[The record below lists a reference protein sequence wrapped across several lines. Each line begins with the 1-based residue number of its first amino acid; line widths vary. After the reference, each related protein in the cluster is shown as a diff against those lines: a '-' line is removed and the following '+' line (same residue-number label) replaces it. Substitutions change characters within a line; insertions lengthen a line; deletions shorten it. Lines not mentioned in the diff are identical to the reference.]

1 MRSAI
6 HLLLSLF
13 LLIHFAFFPRLALA
27 TSVSNG
33 FNSHYLNFYKK
44 FSSTHELAKG
54 VEKYS
59 AINRNLPGLIKKVS
73 LSVDQPLPEIQLR
86 NGNLYFKSAGK
97 TYELSYRS
105 GTQFIFDGKLFD
117 IAKDLSP
124 LMALSDPVGGGW
136 LIPSANAVI
145 PFVVWGLVAIMVV
158 MAGAMV
164 CTNASITGYFSKVN
178 LPIKWHTP
186 PGKFNSYLKGV
197 EAELTKI
204 CPGAAN
210 AAGVGLDY
218 DYERFFKNYCSALT
232 PGYRETSAAMASR
245 RVVHPATA
253 ERFYGDSVSEVNKAV
268 IAAAVDD
275 TNFMTTCL
283 ADKDKAEAAPESSS
297 PLGTAH

>member
-13 LLIHFAFFPRLALA
+13 LLIHFAFFPKLALA
-27 TSVSNG
+27 ASVSNG
-33 FNSHYLNFYKK
+33 FNVHYVDFYQK
-44 FSSTHELAKG
+44 FKFTHELARG
-54 VEKYS
+54 AEKYV
-59 AINRNLPGLIKKVS
+59 AVNPNMAALIKKVM
-73 LSVDQPLPEIQLR
+73 LSIDQPLPEIQLL
-86 NGNLYFKSAGK
+86 NGKLYFKGAGK
-97 TYELSYRS
+97 RYELSHRG

-117 IAKDLSP
+117 ISKDLSP

-136 LIPSANAVI
+136 LIPSANAVV

-178 LPIKWHTP
+178 LPIQWHTP
-186 PGKFNSYLKGV
+186 PGKFNSYLKGF
-197 EAELTKI
+197 EAGLTKI

-218 DYERFFKNYCSALT
+218 DYERFFKNYCGALT
-232 PGYRETSAAMASR
+232 PNYRETPAAMASR
-245 RVVHPATA
+245 RVVHSATA
-253 ERFYGDSVSEVNKAV
+253 ERFYGASASEVNKAV

-275 TNFMTTCL
+275 SSFMTTCL
-283 ADKDKAEAAPESSS
+283 ADRDRAVATPESSN
-297 PLGTAH
+297 PLDTAH